1 MAMRCFSIFLLCLL
15 LGSPAISA
23 QEMWASLPDSLG
35 EVLHA
40 DSLLPDIPV
49 DSIGQNIEASRSR
62 LEALEDSLG
71 MKLQLPDSLSPERA
85 ARPLLDKVDSL
96 RGGAEALEDSLK
108 NLVQVPDSLKK
119 YLPKEVGFLEERPV
133 TELGEKEM
141 KDIKSIGG
149 EKIGKPQHLEG
160 MDNLSDIDL
169 GIGEMPSLEDVPQI
183 NEIGKLSEQADRI
196 KQEWKLENLE
206 GKAEKEAGQLKAIRA
221 MEEQKGSLNEH
232 TALLE
237 QHGEQDYYKEKV
249 KKVAKDHFA
258 GHTEKLQAAQE
269 KLAEIKK
276 DYPEGLSSIKD
287 LPKRRP
293 NRMKGKPFKERLVLG
308 MTLQVHQDKTPNLDL
323 SPFAAYRWTERLSF
337 GLGGNYRVMTKDRFK
352 GLTRM
357 DEVYGARAFSEFNLY
372 KGIFV
377 HAGYEMMRAPRKE
390 PLSFNGKAEDVG
402 NTWVDGLLIGAG
414 KDYRIA
420 RYVKGNMQVLY
431 NFLDEVNSPYRNKV
445 MVRLGFSFQLKD
457 RIKKPVVRSQDREKL
472 KDRAVD
478 KGKGFLRK

>member
-1 MAMRCFSIFLLCLL
+1 MRCFSIFLLCLL
-15 LGSPAISA
+15 LGAPAISA
-23 QEMWASLPDSLG
+23 QEIWATLPDSLG
-35 EVLHA
+35 EVLH
-40 DSLLPDIPV
+40 DSLLPDTPV
-49 DSIGQNIEASRSR
+49 DSIAQKIEASRSR
-62 LEALEDSLG
+62 LEALEDSLN
-71 MKLQLPDSLSPERA
+71 MKLQLPDILSPERA

-119 YLPKEVGFLEERPV
+119 YLPKEIGFLEEPPV
-133 TELGEKEM
+133 TKLGAKELE
-141 KDIKSIGG
+141 DIKSFGSEG
-149 EKIGKPQHLEG
+149 VGKLPDLEG
-160 MDNLSDIDL
+160 VDNLTDIDL
-169 GIGEMPSLEDVPQI
+169 GIGELPLLEEVPQI
-183 NEIGKLSEQADRI
+183 NELGQLSEQADGL
-196 KQEWKLENLE
+196 KQEWKIENLE
-206 GKAEKEAGQLKAIRA
+206 GKAEREAGQLKGIRA

-269 KLAEIKK
+269 RLAKIKK

-293 NRMKGKPFKERLVLG
+293 NPMKGKPFQARLVLG

-337 GLGGNYRVMTKDRFK
+337 GLGGNYRVMTKDYFK
-352 GLTRM
+352 GLTREG
-357 DEVYGARAFSEFNLY
+357 EVYGARAFSEFTLY

-390 PLSFNGKAEDVG
+390 PLALNGKAEAIGD
-402 NTWVDGLLIGAG
+402 TWVDGLLIGAG

-420 RYVKGNMQVLY
+420 RYIKGNMQVLY

-457 RIKKPVVRSQDREKL
+457 KVKKPTVRYINH
-472 KDRAVD
+472 
-478 KGKGFLRK
+478 